1 MQHRNSLPPH
11 TNPAKAANATK
22 TDSRHLPQKCMQ
34 SSKQFTKKKTKPISQ
49 KHKHTHTHT
58 SERIPGWLRES
69 NPATGICTKNMQ
81 ERRGMC
87 ILGHGNRV
95 SRTFGQQ

>member
-1 MQHRNSLPPH
+1 MY
-11 TNPAKAANATK
+11 AKQQTIHKEKDK
-22 TDSRHLPQKCMQ
+22 THQ
-34 SSKQFTKKKTKPISQ
+34 SETQ
-49 KHKHTHTHT
+49 THTHT